1 MFVCVSLLVAE
12 NIWRTELDFMVTH
25 RDRLVILSFMAS
37 PYQNTSNSG
46 GGAGGEDDQNDT
58 KVDRTAYIE
67 NNDLSHTHL
76 IEKFHAGNFDENDY
90 FDTHEKLEAETVP
103 PAATIATTALTSTS
117 TIKSSMSKPNS
128 ILSSSATS
136 QNAAAEMDG
145 TRKNSNGRMKNRN
158 NSNGGGRRG
167 EKANRKNADGTN
179 KKADVG
185 VGDEFG
191 GDERTTIFS
200 GITKLPKKSGNSKE
214 ARIVDIVDEVANG
227 GGVTQRK
234 TMPTKDSNIH
244 IVKTV
249 ADGIVPSTPISTDSK
264 IIEIKPSTVGRYAK
278 KQKRSIE
285 AIPFRTDETLLSG
298 EDDDDDLNDGN
309 DDSIDNDA
317 PPPPRIYVNVE
328 SDNIAGT
335 QTENADPFF
344 RTFRLVDDVHV
355 EGAEAAALIGSA
367 VPINA
372 TAAAPVHLNGI
383 AAYLNKY
390 LNVNKA
396 IGTFVCCMPNAA
408 AQWPQEQKWI
418 HVSFLSLS
426 LSLCL
431 FVSRFGFCSF
441 CYHRCEN
448 LVESAEF
455 WIFKFRDCRDCLVGT
470 ISERVLGH
478 IETVRHG
485 FQHSNDCQWNWYSAG
500 LRWHF
505 GHL

>member
-1 MFVCVSLLVAE
+1 
-12 NIWRTELDFMVTH
+12 MVTH

-46 GGAGGEDDQNDT
+46 GEAGGEDDQNDT
-58 KVDRTAYIE
+58 KIDRTAYIE

-90 FDTHEKLEAETVP
+90 FDTHEKLEAETIP
-103 PAATIATTALTSTS
+103 PAATTTALTSTS

-136 QNAAAEMDG
+136 QNAAAEIDG

-158 NSNGGGRRG
+158 NSSGGGGGGRRG
-167 EKANRKNADGTN
+167 EKANRKNADGMN
-179 KKADVG
+179 RKADVG
-185 VGDEFG
+185 DELG

-234 TMPTKDSNIH
+234 TMPTKDSNIQF
-244 IVKTV
+244 VKTV

-264 IIEIKPSTVGRYAK
+264 IIEIKPSTVGRHAK

-298 EDDDDDLNDGN
+298 EDDDDDVNDGD

-344 RTFRLVDDVHV
+344 RTFRLADDVHV

-367 VPINA
+367 VQINA

-396 IGTFVCCMPNAA
+396 IGTFVCCVQNAA
-408 AQWPQEQKWI
+408 TQWPQDKSELT
-418 HVSFLSLS
+418 FRFYLSL
-426 LSLCL
+426 
-431 FVSRFGFCSF
+431 FR
-441 CYHRCEN
+441 
-448 LVESAEF
+448 LVF
-455 WIFKFRDCRDCLVGT
+455 F
-470 ISERVLGH
+470 
-478 IETVRHG
+478 
-485 FQHSNDCQWNWYSAG
+485 
-500 LRWHF
+500 
-505 GHL
+505 